1 MNPLITTN
9 QLQELLNS
17 GANVLICDCR
27 FDLSQV
33 SAGREAYAN
42 GHIPGAIYVDLD
54 KDLSGTK
61 TGINGR
67 HPLPS
72 PDDWATTR
80 QRLGIASPGINSSSH
95 VIAYD
100 SQGSAFAS
108 RLWWM
113 LRAIGHDKVQVL
125 DGGLESWN
133 GLISIAIMAPAPL
146 EQKPK
151 PVAYQGLILVDAIL
165 ENLASRRKTIVDARP
180 PDRFHG
186 QNETLDP
193 VAGHI
198 PGSLNRFF
206 KNNLEGSAFKSPEI
220 LHKEFSGLLG
230 NIRASDVIHTCGSGV
245 TACVNLLA
253 MEQAGLSGSL
263 LYAGS
268 WSEWCADPKRP
279 AER

>member
-1 MNPLITTN
+1 MNPLIKTN
-9 QLQELLNS
+9 QRQELLNS

-27 FDLSQV
+27 FDLAQV
-33 SAGREAYAN
+33 TAGWEAYAK

-54 KDLSGTK
+54 TYLSGSK
-61 TGINGR
+61 TGTNGR
-67 HPLPS
+67 HPLPD
-72 PDDWATTR
+72 PNDWATTR
-80 QRLGIASPGINSSSH
+80 QRLGIDSDSH

-113 LRAIGHDKVQVL
+113 LRAIGHDQVQVL
-125 DGGLESWN
+125 DGGLESWKVQ
-133 GLISIAIMAPAPL
+133 LDTAIVAPAPL
-146 EQKPK
+146 DKRPE
-151 PVAYQGLILVDAIL
+151 PVAYPGLVLVDEIV
-165 ENLASRRKTIVDARP
+165 ENLASQRKTIIDARS

-206 KNNLEGSAFKSPEI
+206 KCNLEGSTFKSPVI
-220 LHKEFSGLLG
+220 LGKEFSELLG
-230 NIRASDVIHTCGSGV
+230 NVRASDVIHSCGSGV

-253 MEQAGLSGSL
+253 MEQAGLGGSL

-279 AER
+279 AEI

>member
-9 QLQELLNS
+9 QLQELLSS

-27 FDLSQV
+27 FDLAQV
-33 SAGREAYAN
+33 TAGREAYAK

-54 KDLSGTK
+54 TDLSGSK
-61 TGINGR
+61 TGANGR
-67 HPLPS
+67 HPLPD

-80 QRLGIASPGINSSSH
+80 QRLGIDSDCH

-125 DGGLESWN
+125 DGGLEFWQ
-133 GLISIAIMAPAPL
+133 GLISTAILAPAPL
-146 EQKPK
+146 DKRPEPM
-151 PVAYQGLILVDAIL
+151 AYQGLVLVDDIVN
-165 ENLASRRKTIVDARP
+165 NLASQRKTVIDARSS
-180 PDRFHG
+180 DRFHG

-198 PGSLNRFF
+198 PGSLNRFS
-206 KNNLEGSAFKSPEI
+206 KSNLEGSTFKSPET
-220 LHKEFSGLLG
+220 LGKEFSELLG
-230 NIRASDVIHTCGSGV
+230 NVQASDVIHSCGSGV

-253 MEQAGLSGSL
+253 MEQAGLGGSL

-268 WSEWCADPKRP
+268 WSEWCTDPKRP
-279 AER
+279 VEI

>member
-17 GANVLICDCR
+17 GADVLICDCR
-27 FDLSQV
+27 FDLAQI
-33 SAGREAYAN
+33 SAGREAYAK

-54 KDLSGTK
+54 TDLSGSK
-61 TGINGR
+61 TGTNGR
-67 HPLPS
+67 HPLPK
-72 PDDWATTR
+72 PEDWATTR
-80 QRLGIASPGINSSSH
+80 QRLGIAPDTH

-125 DGGLESWN
+125 DGGLESWK
-133 GLISIAIMAPAPL
+133 GQLSTATLSPAPL
-146 EQKPK
+146 EKKPE
-151 PVAYQGLILVDAIL
+151 PVAYHGLVLVDEL
-165 ENLASRRKTIVDARP
+165 LDNLASQRKTVIDARS

-206 KNNLEGSAFKSPEI
+206 KNNLEGSEFKSPEI
-220 LHKEFSGLLG
+220 LQKEYSDLLG
-230 NIRASDVIHTCGSGV
+230 NIPASDVIHSCGSGV

-253 MEQAGLSGSL
+253 MEQAGLGGSL

-279 AER
+279 IEV

>member
-27 FDLSQV
+27 FDLAQP
-33 SAGREAYAN
+33 SAGREAYTK
-42 GHIPGAIYVDLD
+42 GHIRGAIYVDLET
-54 KDLSGTK
+54 DLSGSK
-61 TGINGR
+61 TGTNGR
-67 HPLPS
+67 HPLPD
-72 PDDWATTR
+72 PNHWATIR
-80 QRLGIASPGINSSSH
+80 QRLGIDSNSH

-125 DGGLESWN
+125 DGGLESWK
-133 GLISIAIMAPAPL
+133 GLISNAILSPTPL
-146 EQKPK
+146 EKPPEPLEYK
-151 PVAYQGLILVDAIL
+151 GLVLVDTMID
-165 ENLASRRKTIVDARP
+165 NLASQRKTIIDARSS
-180 PDRFHG
+180 DRFHG
-186 QNETLDP
+186 KNETLDP

-206 KNNLEGSAFKSPEI
+206 KSNLEGIEFKTPES
-220 LHKEFSGLLG
+220 LGKEFFQLLG
-230 NIRASDVIHTCGSGV
+230 NIQASDVIHLCGSGV
-245 TACVNLLA
+245 TACHSLLA
-253 MEQAGLSGSL
+253 MEYAGLSGSL

-279 AER
+279 VELQ